1 MLKIIIILILVGYVF
16 HKIASFVFRGM
27 FKGFT
32 TRDDYGEQQYTNTTR
47 RSRNSDLNIDNIP
60 NKQSRKGDRFSG
72 GEYVDYEEV
81 K

>member
-1 MLKIIIILILVGYVF
+1 MIKIIIILILVGYVF

-32 TRDDYGEQQYTNTTR
+32 SRESFGDQQYSNTSRRTR
-47 RSRNSDLNIDNIP
+47 NNDLNIDNIP
-60 NKQSRKGDRFSG
+60 NKRSKKGDRFSG